1 MTRSDSSPPADSETG
16 RTLGVIPA
24 RLASSRLPRKP
35 LHPLL
40 GRPLLAWVWD
50 RARAMPALDQVV
62 IAVDSEELRAACEA
76 FGGRAILTDPAHP
89 SGTDRVAEVAMR
101 PEFEG
106 YDVIVNVQGDEP
118 LMDPAHVEA
127 TVELVRSGW
136 DVGTCATA
144 ITDREELLDPSVVKV
159 VQGDHGG
166 ALYFSRAP
174 IPAVREAGDQGPDPA
189 SMEHGTFL
197 RHVGLY
203 TYRRAAL
210 ARWVALPEGDLER
223 IERLEQLRPLAAG
236 IGIGVTVVESAA
248 PGVDTPEDA
257 AAMELLLR
265 EYTSDPTATRA

>member
-1 MTRSDSSPPADSETG
+1 MPSESGAPVAPEPG

-50 RARAMPALDQVV
+50 RAREMSSLDRVV
-62 IAVDSEELRAACEA
+62 IAVDSEELLDACRT
-76 FGGRAILTDPAHP
+76 FGGDAILTDPDHP
-89 SGTDRVAEVAMR
+89 SGTDRVAEVASR
-101 PEFEG
+101 PEFMD

-118 LMDPAHVEA
+118 LLDPAHVAA
-127 TVELVRSGW
+127 TVDLVREGW
-136 DVGTCATA
+136 EVATCATP
-144 ITDREELLDPSVVKV
+144 IRSRNELADPSVVKV
-159 VQGDHGG
+159 VQDDFGG

-174 IPAVREAGDQGPDPA
+174 IPAIRERGPTGADG
-189 SMEHGTFL
+189 SDMEHGTFL

-210 ARWVALPEGDLER
+210 DRWVALPEGDLER
-223 IERLEQLRPLAAG
+223 LERLEQLRPLAAG
-236 IGIGVTVVESAA
+236 VRIGMVVVDDAA

-257 AAMELLLR
+257 TFMEGLLR
-265 EYTSDPTATRA
+265 DHMAAAPAGGG